1 MFIPNAFNV
10 AQNLT
15 AFNHRTLNRFTPV
28 TRSYEDI
35 VEGRGT
41 IPKTEGRRVSVR
53 FYVSSRR
60 PVNILQENY
69 GRARQ

>member
-15 AFNHRTLNRFTPV
+15 AFNPRTLNRFTPV

-35 VEGRGT
+35 VDST
-41 IPKTEGRRVSVR
+41 PD
-53 FYVSSRR
+53 
-60 PVNILQENY
+60 L
-69 GRARQ
+69 